1 MLLKDIQREIVSWI
15 GQLLIEIIK
24 EMIKKKSLKNSSR
37 KNSLWPL
44 LQLLIKSFCVI
55 KSLISNRL
63 KKNNLHCM
71 IKNLVKRNSPSP
83 KSPKIIL
90 KSLQTIPLKSLQ

>member
-55 KSLISNRL
+55 KSLISNQL
-63 KKNNLHCM
+63 KKNNLHYT
-71 IKNLVKRNSPSP
+71 IKNLVKRNFPSP